1 MSFDD
6 EPVNCCVVFF
16 FLRKGCRVAVMGV
29 LLLLLSILLTRLR
42 CHSMKLFLSS
52 IELLTLTRS
61 SVSVSCVLLSLCL
74 VCFCLETAAAVE
86 RDAMDWT
93 AGYGWLWL
101 VLRFSLVLGTEF
113 ELSVAVQEGAGQ
125 LWNSISEWPLRRM
138 VPCAKTLGKVFLKK

>member
-1 MSFDD
+1 MI
-6 EPVNCCVVFF
+6 V
-16 FLRKGCRVAVMGV
+16 V

-86 RDAMDWT
+86 RDAMD
-93 AGYGWLWL
+93 
-101 VLRFSLVLGTEF
+101 
-113 ELSVAVQEGAGQ
+113 
-125 LWNSISEWPLRRM
+125 
-138 VPCAKTLGKVFLKK
+138 

>member
-6 EPVNCCVVFF
+6 EPVNCCVVSF
-16 FLRKGCRVAVMGV
+16 FLRKGCRLAVIVV